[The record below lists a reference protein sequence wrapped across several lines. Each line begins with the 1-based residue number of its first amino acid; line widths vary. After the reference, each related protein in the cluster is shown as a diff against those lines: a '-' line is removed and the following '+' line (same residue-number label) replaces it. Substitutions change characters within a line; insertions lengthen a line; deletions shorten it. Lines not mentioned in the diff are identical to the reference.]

1 MASLIVTTGSQEGH
15 FYPLGRRTNVI
26 GRDEALS
33 IQILDKMIS
42 RKHMQIRY
50 DHKDGRYYALD
61 MKSSN
66 GIYIN
71 SSKVDDETMLKD
83 GDVIALGRT
92 QLLFTDKDF
101 DSQDSAL
108 QHYKKVGER
117 QQVTMYSPRPAAD
130 ESPKDAPGETA
141 MPDSSGGSGA

>member
-1 MASLIVTTGSQEGH
+1 MASLIVTTGEQEGH

-42 RKHMQIRY
+42 RKHMQIRF
-50 DHKDGRYYALD
+50 DQKTGRYLAFD

-66 GIYIN
+66 GIYVN
-71 SSKVDDETMLKD
+71 NAKVTDEVQLSD
-83 GDVIALGRT
+83 GDVISIGITR
-92 QLLFTDKDF
+92 LLFTDKDF

-117 QQVTMYSPRPAAD
+117 MQVTTYSPRLPHKE
-130 ESPKDAPGETA
+130 ES
-141 MPDSSGGSGA
+141 SSDKQA

>member
-1 MASLIVTTGSQEGH
+1 MASLIVTTGKQEGH

-33 IQILDKMIS
+33 IQILDTMIS

-50 DHKDGRYYALD
+50 DQASGRYYALD

-71 SSKVDDETMLKD
+71 NRKVEGEVVLSDD
-83 GDVIALGRT
+83 DVIGIGVT
-92 QLLFTDKDF
+92 SLLFTDKDF

-108 QHYKKVGER
+108 RHYKKVGER
-117 QQVTMYSPRPAAD
+117 MQVTTYSPPVRQQPQ
-130 ESPKDAPGETA
+130 P
-141 MPDSSGGSGA
+141 SSEDQV

>member
-1 MASLIVTTGSQEGH
+1 MASLIVTTGKQEGH

-50 DHKDGRYYALD
+50 DQKTERYYAFD

-66 GIYIN
+66 GIYVN
-71 SSKVDDETMLKD
+71 NAKVLDEVVLSD
-83 GDVIALGRT
+83 GDVIALGMT
-92 QLLFTDKDF
+92 HLLFTDKDF
-101 DSQDSAL
+101 DSKDSAL

-117 QQVTMYSPRPAAD
+117 QMVTTYSPRI
-130 ESPKDAPGETA
+130 SPEKKTPPDDPDGTA
-141 MPDSSGGSGA
+141 S

>member
-1 MASLIVTTGSQEGH
+1 MASLIVTTGKQEGH
-15 FYPLGRRTNVI
+15 FYPLGHRTNVI

-50 DHKDGRYYALD
+50 DQKTERYYAFD

-71 SSKVDDETMLKD
+71 NAKVMDEVVLSD
-83 GDVIALGRT
+83 GDVIALGMT
-92 QLLFTDKDF
+92 HLLFTDKDF
-101 DSQDSAL
+101 DSKDSAL

-117 QQVTMYSPRPAAD
+117 QMVTTYSPRI
-130 ESPKDAPGETA
+130 SPEEKTPPDDPEDTA
-141 MPDSSGGSGA
+141 S

>member
-1 MASLIVTTGSQEGH
+1 MASLIVTTGKQEGH

-50 DHKDGRYYALD
+50 DQKTERYYAFD

-66 GIYIN
+66 GIYVN
-71 SSKVDDETMLKD
+71 NAKVLDEVVLSD
-83 GDVIALGRT
+83 GDVIALGMT
-92 QLLFTDKDF
+92 HLLFTDKDF

-117 QQVTMYSPRPAAD
+117 QMVTTYSPRI
-130 ESPKDAPGETA
+130 SPEEKTPPDDPDGTA
-141 MPDSSGGSGA
+141 S

>member
-1 MASLIVTTGSQEGH
+1 MASLIVTTGKQEGH

-26 GRDEALS
+26 GRDEALT

-50 DHKDGRYYALD
+50 DQGTAKYLALD

-66 GIYIN
+66 GVYIN
-71 SSKVDDETMLKD
+71 NQKITGEVQLSDS
-83 GDVIALGRT
+83 DVIGIGMT
-92 QLLFTDKDF
+92 KLLFTDKDF

-108 QHYKKVGER
+108 RHYKKVGER
-117 QQVTMYSPRPAAD
+117 MQVTTYSPQLPRQNQ
-130 ESPKDAPGETA
+130 
-141 MPDSSGGSGA
+141 SSSDNKV

>member
-1 MASLIVTTGSQEGH
+1 MASLIVSTGSQEGH

-26 GRDEALS
+26 GRDEALA
-33 IQILDKMIS
+33 IQILDKMVS

-50 DHKDGRYYALD
+50 DQQTGQYNAFD

-71 SSKVDDETMLKD
+71 GRKVEDETVLND

-92 QLLFTDKDF
+92 QLLFTEKDF

-117 QQVTMYSPRPAAD
+117 QRVTMYSPRPTAEEA
-130 ESPKDAPGETA
+130 PKDVPGETSV
-141 MPDSSGGSGA
+141 PDGAGGSE